1 MLEHDNLEEFQDPAN
16 YDLEE
21 AQNSIANGRFYADL
35 AERVGG
41 PVLELACGTGLVAI
55 PVAQRGLAVTGVD
68 ASRPM
73 LEHAELKT
81 GDAGC
86 HWILADVRKLDLDEC
101 FDLVYLTGNA
111 FQAFLSD
118 ADQSALL
125 AVIRKHLS
133 PDGVFACETRNPSA
147 YDLNAVQD
155 EERWFD
161 YLNTEGCRVQVSGVQ
176 QFDEQARVMHWT
188 TYRRWTQ
195 SGCERECVTRIA
207 CRFSSLEELTE
218 LLSTH
223 GFSIEACYGDFDC
236 TPLQPESEQFVLV
249 CR

>member
-1 MLEHDNLEEFQDPAN
+1 M
-16 YDLEE
+16 
-21 AQNSIANGRFYADL
+21 
-35 AERVGG
+35 
-41 PVLELACGTGLVAI
+41 LELACGTGLVAI

-133 PDGVFACETRNPSA
+133 PGGVFAFETRNPSA
-147 YDLNAVQD
+147 YESSRIGVVELVSRTRGD
-155 EERWFD
+155 EGVRIGVSPRASIA
-161 YLNTEGCRVQVSGVQ
+161 LMRVAHS
-176 QFDEQARVMHWT
+176 A
-188 TYRRWTQ
+188 
-195 SGCERECVTRIA
+195 I
-207 CRFSSLEELTE
+207 
-218 LLSTH
+218 
-223 GFSIEACYGDFDC
+223 
-236 TPLQPESEQFVLV
+236 
-249 CR
+249 